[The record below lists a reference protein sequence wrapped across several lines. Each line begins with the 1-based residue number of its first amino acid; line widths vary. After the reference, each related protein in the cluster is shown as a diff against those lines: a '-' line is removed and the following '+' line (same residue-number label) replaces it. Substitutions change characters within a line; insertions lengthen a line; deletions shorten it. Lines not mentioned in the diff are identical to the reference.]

1 MASSGLRVQN
11 STAPPTIAL
20 RWGGGYY
27 RARGELRD
35 AVIQLTPDFGDNL
48 VFFSS
53 LLIGFLGLNLFL
65 ALSCKYW
72 KLLNFFLHP
81 SLESGKMGEGW
92 RP

>member
-35 AVIQLTPDFGDNL
+35 AVIQLTPEFGGDKSNTI
-48 VFFSS
+48 FTFSPLLHKEFVS
-53 LLIGFLGLNLFL
+53 LI
-65 ALSCKYW
+65 
-72 KLLNFFLHP
+72 
-81 SLESGKMGEGW
+81 
-92 RP
+92 